1 MEEKLQE
8 LTERLYA
15 EGVEKANREAETIL
29 AEARQQAGD
38 VLEAARREAQKI
50 KERASREAHEFTENA
65 TAELS
70 LSLRQAL
77 RSLEQQITDLI
88 TGRLLDE
95 PLTGAFHDPGFIA
108 QLVLKAV
115 EGWQPEQM
123 TNPDLLLLL
132 PADSREALD
141 EFLKHQLR
149 EMLHDSLRV
158 NYQEKLEN
166 GFRIGPANGGYVVT
180 FTQEDFRRFLGDYLR
195 PRIKEL
201 LFDEL

>member
-8 LTERLYA
+8 LTERLYT

-29 AEARQQAGD
+29 AEARQKADKIMEEAG
-38 VLEAARREAQKI
+38 REAEKI
-50 KERASREAHEFTENA
+50 KESATRSAREFQDNA

-88 TGRLLDE
+88 SGRLLDE
-95 PLTGAFHDPGFIA
+95 PLNEAFHDPAFLA

-115 EGWQPEQM
+115 ERWQPEEM
-123 TNPDLLLLL
+123 TNPDLSILL
-132 PADSREALD
+132 PAKEREALD
-141 EFLKHQLR
+141 QFLQQRLR
-149 EMLHDSLRV
+149 EMLGDSLRV
-158 NYQEKLEN
+158 NYQEQLEN
-166 GFRIGPANGGYVVT
+166 GFRIGPSNGGYVVT
-180 FTQEDFRRFLGDYLR
+180 FTQEDFRRFLGDFLR

-201 LFDEL
+201 LFDEW